1 MEDKRKKRRLKQ
13 IIIGL
18 LIFFALGFAFRLVT
32 AKADFG
38 DFSGAGLSGRGVRRR
53 HPMVA
58 GSVKNAVGNY
68 LYWMRLGREM
78 PVYPK
83 LPKRIM
89 PVDPF
94 HRK

>member
-1 MEDKRKKRRLKQ
+1 MKT
-13 IIIGL
+13 GL
-18 LIFFALGFAFRLVT
+18 LTISKVYHSRRCDVT
-32 AKADFG
+32 
-38 DFSGAGLSGRGVRRR
+38 GAGLSGRGVRRR

-83 LPKRIM
+83 LPKRIK